1 MHTIQLNEDGI
12 WSIYLNETVEEKKE
26 HFNELIN
33 NLYEFTKQNPEE
45 PITKKILKEIEP
57 FIQTEKDEQQS
68 EIEQLQK
75 IDEEVSNEE
84 RNEAMS
90 VIIGTSKTHKNDIE
104 N

>member
-1 MHTIQLNEDGI
+1 MKQ
-12 WSIYLNETVEEKKE
+12 WKKKKE

-33 NLYEFTKQNPEE
+33 NLYEFTKRNPEE

-57 FIQTEKDEQQS
+57 FIQNEKDEQQS

-90 VIIGTSKTHKNDIE
+90 VIVGTSKTHTNDIE